1 MWIISNDFTE
11 RAATTIFGSQAW
23 WWRWSRRWWWHQRRL
38 TMVLGEAKQ
47 RICVVP
53 VANGRPR
60 VRWKYNRRL
69 CWIFVPNSW
78 SKMKR
83 PLPLPCWSAQLKD
96 SHLDL
101 QSQTFMFRFNLFSH
115 IGGKVYWNKLHKSSC
130 LRWNGKDLF
139 VLTTWTKIYISI
151 PSCAWWEF
159 FARCFGGVLWE
170 KLVFFLPRH

>member
-101 QSQTFMFRFNLFSH
+101 QSQTFMFRFKLFSH
-115 IGGKVYWNKLHKSSC
+115 IGGKVYWNKLHESSS

-139 VLTTWTKIYISI
+139 VLLANLNKNIS
-151 PSCAWWEF
+151 PSQA
-159 FARCFGGVLWE
+159 VLGRVP
-170 KLVFFLPRH
+170 LIVALPLILTSLRIISS

>member
-1 MWIISNDFTE
+1 
-11 RAATTIFGSQAW
+11 
-23 WWRWSRRWWWHQRRL
+23 
-38 TMVLGEAKQ
+38 MVLGEAKQ

-60 VRWKYNRRL
+60 VRWKYNLRL

-101 QSQTFMFRFNLFSH
+101 QSQTFMFRYKLFSH

-139 VLTTWTKIYISI
+139 VLPTWTKIYLHPKLCSGGIF
-151 PSCAWWEF
+151 CAMFWRRF
-159 FARCFGGVLWE
+159 VGKVGVFPPTTLARICNQTTHAVPHFYVI
-170 KLVFFLPRH
+170 K